1 MMRRFA
7 TSGAK
12 APYKE
17 NSVFAALKRFATQK
31 LYAVVESH
39 PSQRTRRMGHPAVVE
54 SHPSTGSGQAP
65 SQRTRRMGHPAA
77 ILCGVS
83 VLGSAFCFAQAQN
96 PAPAATPA
104 AAPGPRADVIYVH
117 ANVYTGVP
125 SNTQFS
131 SVLREETIAVRG
143 ERIQAVGKAVDI
155 LRLKGPETQVIDLG
169 GHFVM
174 PGFNDAH
181 LHLADAGLQKLNVD
195 LTGVKTLEEFR
206 ARVLAKV
213 QAAKPGEWILG
224 GGWDETMWP
233 VKTLPSRWDLDE
245 ISDGHPVFL
254 DRVDGHLAVANTRA
268 LQLASVTLA
277 SRDPEG
283 GQIDRDANGQ
293 PTGILRET
301 AQHAVRAVIPQPTH
315 EGRRHA
321 IEVALADLAE
331 HGVTSAQDC
340 SEWED
345 FQIYEEIEKE
355 GKLTARISE
364 WLPFNDPIE
373 VLKTKRDSHPQSDL
387 MLHTGMLKGFMDGSL
402 GGHTA
407 ALLEPYTD
415 DPKNS
420 GLPQYEA
427 AKLNEMSKER
437 VLAGF
442 QLGFHAIGDKGVQMA
457 LDAFAE
463 AEKAAKEAKVR
474 AANGGDDYRLRVEH
488 AQVTTPAQIA
498 RFKELKAIASMQP
511 SHLITDM
518 RWGQDRLG
526 PKRAA
531 TSYAWAAF
539 LNKGVTLAFG
549 TDYPVEPVTPFRGLY
564 AAITRKSEDGKQEF
578 FPEQRLT
585 MDQAIAAYTTGSAF
599 AEFEEKEKGKLAPGM
614 LADFTVLDRD
624 VTAASPEKVLA
635 TKVLRTVVGGKTV
648 YEAK

>member
-1 MMRRFA
+1 
-7 TSGAK
+7 
-12 APYKE
+12 
-17 NSVFAALKRFATQK
+17 
-31 LYAVVESH
+31 
-39 PSQRTRRMGHPAVVE
+39 MGHPGPV
-54 SHPSTGSGQAP
+54 
-65 SQRTRRMGHPAA
+65 
-77 ILCGVS
+77 I
-83 VLGSAFCFAQAQN
+83 VLAFCCCASLCAQN
-96 PAPAATPA
+96 PAGTQTPA
-104 AAPGPRADVIYVH
+104 APVPGPKADVIYVH

-125 SNTQFS
+125 SNSAFS
-131 SVLREETIAVRG
+131 SILREEAIAVRG
-143 ERIQAVGKAVDI
+143 DRIQAVGRMVDVMK
-155 LRLKGPETQVIDLG
+155 LKGAETQVVDLG

-181 LHLADAGLQKLNVD
+181 LHLADAGLQKLSVD

-206 ARVLAKV
+206 ARVQAKV
-213 QAAKPGEWILG
+213 EKAKPGEWILG
-224 GGWDETMWP
+224 GGWDETTWP
-233 VKTLPSRWDLDE
+233 IPTLPSRWDLDQV
-245 ISDGHPVFL
+245 SDGHPVFL

-283 GQIDRDANGQ
+283 GKIDRDANGQ

-301 AQHAVRAVIPQPTH
+301 AQQAVRAVIPAMNH
-315 EGRRHA
+315 DERRQG

-331 HGVTSAQDC
+331 HGVTSAQDY
-340 SEWED
+340 SSWED
-345 FQIYEEIEKE
+345 FQIYEELEKD

-364 WLPFNDPIE
+364 WLPFNLPVE
-373 VLKTKRDSHPQSDL
+373 ELKAKRGSHSQSDL

-407 ALLEPYTD
+407 ALSEPYAD
-415 DPKNS
+415 DPKQT

-427 AKLNEMSKER
+427 AKLNEMAKER

-442 QLGFHAIGDKGVQMA
+442 QLGFHAIGDKGIQMA

-463 AEKAAKEAKVR
+463 AEKAAKEDKVK

-498 RFKELKAIASMQP
+498 RFKELKVIASMQP
-511 SHLITDM
+511 SHVLTDM
-518 RWGQDRLG
+518 RWAQDRLG

-539 LNKGVTLAFG
+539 LNKGVPLAFG

-564 AAITRKSEDGKQEF
+564 AAVTRKSENGKQEY
-578 FPEQRLT
+578 FPEQKLT

-599 AEFEEKEKGKLAPGM
+599 AEFEEKEKGRLAPGM
-614 LADFTVLDRD
+614 LADFVVLDRD
-624 VTAASPEKVLA
+624 VAATSAEKIL
-635 TKVLRTVVGGKTV
+635 TIKVLRTVVGGKTV
-648 YEAK
+648 YEGK